1 MRARSTLRSGV
12 VACTSSATSARLTAS
27 RSPSVSAGV
36 PQRIM
41 SSSGTGALTR
51 GGDDGVA
58 PRRVRQPDRP
68 RAVEAGRHVDAAG
81 GHRRVADAS
90 AEDLLDRRRERTAE
104 HDVADLHHRLVEE
117 GPHASFIGAAG
128 PRSVL
133 EVRATAHTIVP
144 MSATALYEKLGVF
157 YLGKPFDLATNTLGS
172 EPVLYDSKDLVT
184 HAVIVGMTGSGKTG
198 LGLSLIEEAA
208 IDGVPVLAIDPK
220 GDLGNL
226 LLTFPNLAAG
236 DFKPWVDPDEA
247 TRRGMSVDAFAEQEA
262 ASWKKG
268 LEAWGQDGERIA
280 RLRAN
285 ADFTIYTPGSR
296 AGRPVSILESFN
308 APSEAEREDTER
320 MAEAVTTT
328 ATSVLTLLGV
338 DADPVQSREHIL
350 LSAVLN
356 DAWCKG
362 ENLDLAA
369 IIHRIQQPPFT
380 RVGVLDLEAFFPEK
394 DRFALAMRVNG
405 LLAAPSFALWLE
417 GEPLDIATMLYTPE
431 GKPRVAIVSVAH
443 LSDQERMFF
452 LTLLL
457 NRVVSWMRSQSG
469 TSSLRAM
476 LYLDEVA
483 GYMPPVANPPSKQAL
498 LLLMKQA
505 RAFGLGVVLATQNPI
520 DIDYKGLSNAGT
532 WFLGR
537 LQTERDKARLLD
549 GLEGALQGQGQTFD
563 RGETERILSSLQ
575 KRTFFLHNVHEDGPV
590 IFQTRWAMSV
600 PARAAD
606 EGPDQAAVAAGT
618 GRGKGHA
625 AGVGRSPTDHGG
637 RRQRRSGR
645 RSRATGRSRRGRLR
659 AAAPPVLPPQIEQFF
674 APARASAA
682 PLEYEP
688 ALFAKASVRFVDTK
702 RGVDVAHDVVKLVP
716 FGSGAVVV
724 DWASAE
730 DTDVEPADLE
740 TAPAGPATFGA
751 LPAAAAKASS
761 YAAWMKDFART
772 LQQEQVLTLFFDA
785 ATELSSEP
793 DETEAAF
800 RARATLRDRETR
812 DAEKERL
819 RQKFAPK
826 IATLTERIRRAEQQ
840 VQAQA
845 QQASDAKLQTGISV
859 LGTIAGALFGRK
871 TISAGTLGKATTAAR
886 GMGRTMR
893 ESSDVTRAQET
904 ADTYKAQLK
913 EIEADIEA
921 EVAGLEAGAA
931 PPTRPFA
938 TVEIRPKKTH
948 VTPERVVLVW
958 RPV

>member
-1 MRARSTLRSGV
+1 M
-12 VACTSSATSARLTAS
+12 AS
-27 RSPSVSAGV
+27 
-36 PQRIM
+36 
-41 SSSGTGALTR
+41 
-51 GGDDGVA
+51 
-58 PRRVRQPDRP
+58 
-68 RAVEAGRHVDAAG
+68 
-81 GHRRVADAS
+81 
-90 AEDLLDRRRERTAE
+90 
-104 HDVADLHHRLVEE
+104 
-117 GPHASFIGAAG
+117 
-128 PRSVL
+128 
-133 EVRATAHTIVP
+133 
-144 MSATALYEKLGVF
+144 SATALYEKLGVF
-157 YLGKPFDLATNTLGS
+157 YLGKPYDLPTQTLGT

-226 LLTFPNLAAG
+226 LLTFPNLAAS
-236 DFKPWVDPDEA
+236 DFRPWVDADEA
-247 TRRGMSVDAFAEQEA
+247 TRRGISVDAFAEQEA
-262 ASWKKG
+262 ATWKKG

-280 RLRAN
+280 RLRA
-285 ADFTIYTPGSR
+285 ATDFAIYTPGSR
-296 AGRPVSILESFN
+296 AGRPISILESFN

-320 MAEAVTTT
+320 MVEAVTTT

-350 LSAVLN
+350 LSAILN

-369 IIHRIQQPPFT
+369 LIHRIQQPPFT
-380 RVGVLDLEAFFPEK
+380 RVGVLDLEAFCPEK

-417 GEPLDIATMLYTPE
+417 GEPLDVAKMLYTPE
-431 GKPRVAIVSVAH
+431 GKPRVAIVSIAH

-457 NRVVSWMRSQSG
+457 NRVVSWMRAQSG

-505 RAFGLGVVLATQNPI
+505 RAFGLGVVVATQNPI

-575 KRTFFLHNVHEDGPV
+575 KRTFFLHNVHEDHPV
-590 IFQTRWAMSV
+590 IFQTRWAMSYLRGPLTKDQIKLLSPPSPAASQRPASAAKPAAASGAPPPIPAKRV
-600 PARAAD
+600 PAPSGPGASAAA
-606 EGPDQAAVAAGT
+606 P
-618 GRGKGHA
+618 
-625 AGVGRSPTDHGG
+625 S
-637 RRQRRSGR
+637 
-645 RSRATGRSRRGRLR
+645 
-659 AAAPPVLPPQIEQFF
+659 APPVLPPQVEQFF
-674 APARASAA
+674 APAKPGLMTLA
-682 PLEYEP
+682 YEP
-688 ALFAKASVRFVDTK
+688 MLFAKASVRFVDPK
-702 RGVDVAHDVVKLVP
+702 RGVDVARDVIKLVQ
-716 FGSGAVVV
+716 FGTGAVLV
-724 DWASAE
+724 DWESAE
-730 DTDVEPADLE
+730 DADLDAADLE
-740 TAPAGPATFGA
+740 TAPAGPATFEA
-751 LPAAAAKASS
+751 LPPAAAKATS
-761 YAAWMKDFART
+761 YGSWQKEFARW
-772 LQQEQVLTLFFDA
+772 LQQGQVLSIFYDA
-785 ATELSSEP
+785 STELSSQP

-800 RARATLRDRETR
+800 RARVNLKDREAR

-819 RQKFAPK
+819 RLKFAPRV
-826 IATLTERIRRAEQQ
+826 ATLSERIRRAEQAKQ
-840 VQAQA
+840 VQE
-845 QQASDAKLQTGISV
+845 QQASEAKLQTGISV

-871 TISAGTLGKATTAAR
+871 AVSMGTLGKATTAAR
-886 GMGRTMR
+886 GMGRSMR
-893 ESSDVTRAQET
+893 ESSDVGRANET
-904 ADTYKAQLK
+904 LETYKAQLQ
-913 EIEADIEA
+913 ELEHDIEA

-931 PPTRPFA
+931 PPTRPFTA
-938 TVEIRPKKTH
+938 IEIRPKKTH

-958 RPV
+958 RP

>member
-1 MRARSTLRSGV
+1 M
-12 VACTSSATSARLTAS
+12 AS
-27 RSPSVSAGV
+27 
-36 PQRIM
+36 
-41 SSSGTGALTR
+41 
-51 GGDDGVA
+51 
-58 PRRVRQPDRP
+58 
-68 RAVEAGRHVDAAG
+68 
-81 GHRRVADAS
+81 
-90 AEDLLDRRRERTAE
+90 
-104 HDVADLHHRLVEE
+104 
-117 GPHASFIGAAG
+117 
-128 PRSVL
+128 
-133 EVRATAHTIVP
+133 
-144 MSATALYEKLGVF
+144 SATALYEKLGAF
-157 YLGKPFDLATNTLGS
+157 YLGKPFDLATNTLGTD
-172 EPVLYDSKDLVT
+172 PVLYDSKDLVT

-236 DFKPWVDPDEA
+236 DFKPWVDADEA
-247 TRRGMSVDAFAEQEA
+247 ARKGITVDALAEQEA
-262 ASWKKG
+262 ATWKKG

-280 RLRAN
+280 RLRN
-285 ADFTIYTPGSR
+285 TVDFTIYTPGSR

-308 APSEAEREDTER
+308 APSEDEREDSER

-369 IIHRIQQPPFT
+369 IIHRIQQPPFA
-380 RVGVLDLEAFFPEK
+380 RVGVLDLEAFYPEK

-417 GEPLDIATMLYTPE
+417 GEPLDIAKMLYTAE

-443 LSDQERMFF
+443 LSDSERMFF

-457 NRVVSWMRSQSG
+457 NRVVSWMRAQSG

-549 GLEGALQGQGQTFD
+549 GLEGALQGQGHTFD

-575 KRTFFLHNVHEDGPV
+575 KRTFFLHDVHEDAPV
-590 IFQTRWAMSV
+590 IFQTRWAMSYLRGPLTKDQIRLLTPKAAPVSAGPSAATAGAAAGSAKPTAPADAPPPV
-600 PARAAD
+600 PGKRAAASAD
-606 EGPDQAAVAAGT
+606 AGAGAVP
-618 GRGKGHA
+618 
-625 AGVGRSPTDHGG
+625 S
-637 RRQRRSGR
+637 
-645 RSRATGRSRRGRLR
+645 
-659 AAAPPVLPPQIEQFF
+659 APPVLPPQVEQFF
-674 APARASAA
+674 APAKPGLMSLA
-682 PLEYEP
+682 YEP
-688 ALFAKASVRFVDTK
+688 MLFAKASVRFVDPK
-702 RGVDVAHDVVKLVP
+702 RGIDVARDVTKLVQ
-716 FGSGAVVV
+716 FGSGAVLV

-730 DTDVEPADLE
+730 DADLDAADLE
-740 TAPAGPATFGA
+740 TAPAGPATFEP
-751 LPAAAAKASS
+751 LPPAAAKATS
-761 YAAWMKDFART
+761 YGTWQKEFARW
-772 LQQEQVLTLFFDA
+772 LQQEQVLSIYFDA
-785 ATELSSEP
+785 TTELSSQA

-800 RARATLRDRETR
+800 RARVNLADREAR

-826 IATLTERIRRAEQQ
+826 VATLTERIRRAEQTKQ
-840 VQAQA
+840 VQE
-845 QQASDAKLQTGISV
+845 QQASEAKMQTGISV

-871 TISAGTLGKATTAAR
+871 AMSMGTLGKATTAAR
-886 GMGRTMR
+886 GMGRSMR
-893 ESSDVTRAQET
+893 ESSDVGRASET
-904 ADTYKAQLK
+904 LETYKAQLQ
-913 EIEADIEA
+913 ELEHDIEA

-931 PPTRPFA
+931 PPSRAFTA
-938 TVEIRPKKTH
+938 IEIRPKKTH
-948 VTPERVVLVW
+948 VVPERVVLIW
-958 RPV
+958 RP